1 MIIKHKTSIIVV
13 SLFFLFLTLLFY
25 LIFFIQPIFLHVLL
39 ETNYDNGEKILS
51 QFFLINSILAIISF
65 CTFFFVLILGLPKK
79 QKNKN
84 NKSSK
89 KTKSK
94 KLFVPII
101 LFVLLFLLVV
111 YWGSSRQTEKLAL
124 TTNCNTDETLQ
135 KAKKCTFVIMR
146 DDGGHGS
153 GFSVSK
159 GYLVTNKHVIE
170 GANKL
175 TTWINGEKELEVWN
189 YSPTMDV
196 AVLKLPFEMPVCD
209 WYESS
214 NLQIAET
221 LYAVGW
227 PQSPTGESTITKGVF
242 SRLNKFDAGLE
253 FVQTDAAINPGSSG
267 GPLLSSCGV
276 VGIST
281 LKESWSNEELPR
293 PLEGLGNALSSRI
306 LKPLVADLIEKGT
319 QTEIPKTN
327 ASIKKSN
334 PQIPSQ
340 NPTLD
345 MAEIQ
350 AYLSNLHSWKA
361 AWQPYSHKLPNE
373 EFYRLMDL
381 FNRQIEFCSTLVNR
395 LQSNN
400 FASRDDLIMW
410 DAVVKMS
417 YEASVLAD
425 YLNTHH

>member
-1 MIIKHKTSIIVV
+1 
-13 SLFFLFLTLLFY
+13 
-25 LIFFIQPIFLHVLL
+25 
-39 ETNYDNGEKILS
+39 
-51 QFFLINSILAIISF
+51 
-65 CTFFFVLILGLPKK
+65 
-79 QKNKN
+79 
-84 NKSSK
+84 
-89 KTKSK
+89 
-94 KLFVPII
+94 
-101 LFVLLFLLVV
+101 
-111 YWGSSRQTEKLAL
+111 
-124 TTNCNTDETLQ
+124 
-135 KAKKCTFVIMR
+135 MR

-196 AVLKLPFEMPVCD
+196 AVLKLPFEVPVCD

-253 FVQTDAAINPGSSG
+253 FIQTDAAINPGSSG

-306 LKPLVADLIEKGT
+306 LKPLIADLIEKGT

-361 AWQPYSHKLPNE
+361 AWQPYSQKLPNE